1 MIKKWICLACILCLA
16 MSAAACSSSKQEPP
30 AVSEAE
36 TSVSAEAS
44 EVPEPEE
51 SALPESEEN
60 APPESAAPES
70 EEAAVPGE
78 EKAAEESVKI
88 SFETVDL
95 EGKPVRSEEIF
106 SENKITMVNL
116 WGTYCGPCIRE
127 MPDLEVLRGRLE
139 EKDCAV
145 IGVIL
150 DVWDVNDS
158 EMTGYADEIISQAGV
173 TYRNLIPWDSI
184 MEDLPCEFIPT
195 TFFIDSE
202 GHILGEAAVGARGAD
217 EYEAL
222 IDALLE

>member
-1 MIKKWICLACILCLA
+1 MIKKWICLMCALCLM
-16 MSAAACSSSKQEPP
+16 MSAAACASSKGETSGT
-30 AVSEAE
+30 AETEASVSE
-36 TSVSAEAS
+36 EAS
-44 EVPEPEE
+44 ETPEAESTVPEPSDATE
-51 SALPESEEN
+51 A
-60 APPESAAPES
+60 
-70 EEAAVPGE
+70 EEAAAPKE
-78 EKAAEESVKI
+78 ETAAEESVKI

-95 EGKPVRSEEIF
+95 EGNPVRSEEIF

-127 MPDLEVLRGRLE
+127 MPDLEVLRSRLE
-139 EKDCAV
+139 EKDCAI

-150 DVWDVNDS
+150 DVRDVNDS
-158 EMTGYADEIISQAGV
+158 EMTGYAEEIISYTGV

-202 GHILGEAAVGARGAD
+202 GHILGDAAVGARGAD

-222 IDALLE
+222 IDALLG

>member
-1 MIKKWICLACILCLA
+1 MIKKWICLVCVLCLM
-16 MSAAACSSSKQEPP
+16 MSAAACTSSKQEPP
-30 AVSEAE
+30 AASEAE

-51 SALPESEEN
+51 NALTEPEEN

-70 EEAAVPGE
+70 EEAAALGE
-78 EKAAEESVKI
+78 EITAEESVKI

-95 EGKPVRSEEIF
+95 KGNPVSSEEIF

-127 MPDLEVLRGRLE
+127 MPDLEVLSGRLK
-139 EKDCAV
+139 EKGCAV

-150 DVWDVNDS
+150 DVPDVNDS
-158 EMTGYADEIISQAGV
+158 EMTGYAEEIISRTGV
-173 TYRNLIPWDSI
+173 TYRNLLPWESI

-202 GHILGEAAVGARGAD
+202 GHIVGEAAVGARGAD

-222 IDALLE
+222 IDALLG